1 MFMEEEIQEK
11 LNDKSKTGERQR
23 IEKILSKRIKM
34 RSYIWYSVFYFKE
47 HLLFIII
54 FSEGLG
60 IPQHTT
66 PGLEHGW
73 RESTGNALLNDHAWG
88 SCVSLNSLVT

>member
-34 RSYIWYSVFYFKE
+34 RREEILALYLVFSI
-47 HLLFIII
+47 LL
-54 FSEGLG
+54 
-60 IPQHTT
+60 
-66 PGLEHGW
+66 
-73 RESTGNALLNDHAWG
+73 
-88 SCVSLNSLVT
+88 